1 MPHSPQW
8 LTLLHRF
15 SKMDMNSNHAEFFR
29 RHVDNE
35 LPFLAPR
42 SALDISVLMDASA
55 IENTINAMIN
65 GTSLYGRACAIFL
78 KERWHL
84 HLAMLHTTNQVEMPE
99 HPSELDTVWWQ
110 NVVRNEAASRG
121 NLMSAYTWEQYQRH
135 PWCWDIA
142 LQTAVQN
149 RRLQQTYQLLK
160 IPHTPGPRMVK
171 YALHQPDSPEWR
183 VVQKAHPAWL
193 HQVQQ
198 TCEAYDL
205 LHPSSTHPTDEMKES
220 REKAIALAMA
230 QAAPALAMPALDE
243 YPTP

>member
-99 HPSELDTVWWQ
+99 HPSELDTV
-110 NVVRNEAASRG
+110 
-121 NLMSAYTWEQYQRH
+121 
-135 PWCWDIA
+135 
-142 LQTAVQN
+142 
-149 RRLQQTYQLLK
+149 
-160 IPHTPGPRMVK
+160 
-171 YALHQPDSPEWR
+171 
-183 VVQKAHPAWL
+183 
-193 HQVQQ
+193 
-198 TCEAYDL
+198 
-205 LHPSSTHPTDEMKES
+205 
-220 REKAIALAMA
+220 
-230 QAAPALAMPALDE
+230 
-243 YPTP
+243 